1 MNDIIVCS
9 LATFLIIYTPIGVF
23 LWLMI
28 GLILNR
34 LWAMILFTILS
45 LSSPIISYTLL
56 YWIFEIKKGLLF

>member
-9 LATFLIIYTPIGVF
+9 LATFLIIYAPTGVF

-34 LWAMILFTILS
+34 LWAIILFTILS
-45 LSSPIISYTLL
+45 LSSPIISYIVI
-56 YWIFEIKKGLLF
+56 YWIFEIKKGILF